1 MPWVHHLLKG
11 SPITRVFEKRI
22 GSFPRRAREL
32 IQNRRANGATKTTD
46 REDLLS
52 QILDTA
58 QKHPTIVN
66 DRIVH
71 GYATTPLL
79 AGADTVTI
87 GLTSVV
93 YFVGKH
99 RHVASKLR
107 AELDASGLPMPPPW
121 SHIHK
126 LPYLDATIREAFRC
140 HPIGAMLSRRGVPE
154 GPGLAL
160 EDGRTLPAG
169 TAVAVS
175 GYATHFNKEYYG
187 DDVYAF
193 RPERWLQGETESEE
207 TYAERIRLMNKAD
220 LTWGHGDRA
229 CMGKNIARC
238 EMYKLMATL
247 YSVWDVSH
255 CFSFFRSAVTPLTHT
270 CRFNW

>member
-1 MPWVHHLLKG
+1 MHAALKG
-11 SPITRVFEKRI
+11 TPLTSVFEKRM

-32 IQNRRANGATKTTD
+32 IQNRRASTAVTTTST

-52 QILDTA
+52 QILQTRE
-58 QKHPTIVN
+58 KHPDLVD
-66 DRIVH
+66 DRVMH

-93 YFVGKH
+93 YFVGRH
-99 RHVASKLR
+99 RAVANKLR
-107 AELDASGLPMPPPW
+107 TELDSCGLEMPPTW
-121 SHIHK
+121 ASVYK
-126 LPYLDATIREAFRC
+126 LPYLDAVIRESFRC

-154 GPGLAL
+154 GRVLTLP
-160 EDGRTLPAG
+160 DGRVLPAG

-175 GYATHFNKEYYG
+175 GWATHFDKGVYG
-187 DDVYAF
+187 PDALEF
-193 RPERWLQGETESEE
+193 RPERWLKGEGEDEDEYTE
-207 TYAERIRLMNKAD
+207 RLRRMHKAD
-220 LTWGHGDRA
+220 LTWGHGHRA

-247 YSVWDVSH
+247 YSTFDVSS
-255 CFSFFRSAVTPLTHT
+255 CRNVGLMAVS
-270 CRFNW
+270 CMDC

>member
-1 MPWVHHLLKG
+1 MPWVFTLLKG
-11 SPITRVFEKRI
+11 SPITKVFEKRM

-32 IQNRRANGATKTTD
+32 IQSRRANGAEKAND

-52 QILDTA
+52 QILDT
-58 QKHPTIVN
+58 QKKHPKIV
-66 DRIVH
+66 DDLVVH

-99 RHVASKLR
+99 PEVGAKLYE
-107 AELDASGLPMPPPW
+107 ELKSSGLEMPPPW
-121 SHIHK
+121 SAIHK
-126 LPYLDATIREAFRC
+126 MPYLDAVIREAFRC
-140 HPIGAMLSRRGVPE
+140 HPIGAMLSRRAVPP
-154 GPGLAL
+154 GPGLEL
-160 EDGRTLPAG
+160 EDGRVLPAG
-169 TAVAVS
+169 TAVAIS
-175 GYATHFNKEYYG
+175 GWSTHFDKSVYG
-187 DDVYAF
+187 EDVFTF
-193 RPERWLQGETESEE
+193 RPERWLQSATENEDEYS
-207 TYAERIRLMNKAD
+207 ERIRAMNKAD

-247 YSVWDVSH
+247 YFIFDVSLLH
-255 CFSFFRSAVTPLTHT
+255 KLSRSKLY
-270 CRFNW
+270 